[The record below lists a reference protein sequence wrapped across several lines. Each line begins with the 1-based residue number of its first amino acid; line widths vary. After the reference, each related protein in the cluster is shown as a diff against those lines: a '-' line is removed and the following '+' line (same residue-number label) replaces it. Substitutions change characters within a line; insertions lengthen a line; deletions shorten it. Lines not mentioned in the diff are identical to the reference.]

1 MDILFSN
8 FWKTWLNLHFCR
20 RSPVRLSIYLS
31 VWPFA
36 SDIFLSGSTLDFV
49 IILHQEIL
57 PHTLER
63 NKAWFRLCVDS
74 WGVANWVSKINLDQ
88 NRTFAIWFPIIG
100 YMILWK
106 GHIWEAYG
114 SQVIDQNA
122 QEWNF
127 SKAIQG
133 KMIINCM

>member
-20 RSPVRLSIYLS
+20 WSPVRLSIYLS

-57 PHTLER
+57 SYALER
-63 NKAWFRLCVDS
+63 NKARFRLCVDS
-74 WGVANWVSKINLDQ
+74 WGVANWVSKINLNQKQ
-88 NRTFAIWFPIIG
+88 NICNLIPNNWLYDFVKKAYLGNIWFSSHRPKCWG
-100 YMILWK
+100 MEFFKSYLR
-106 GHIWEAYG
+106 
-114 SQVIDQNA
+114 
-122 QEWNF
+122 
-127 SKAIQG
+127 
-133 KMIINCM
+133 